1 MIKDVITWLDGS
13 IADEVRIAAVVDI
26 TRQFEGQAAGL
37 FFNPLPPPPA
47 PIDGDLTGALTIATL
62 MDQARASGDTLQKTI
77 VDRLKRYDV
86 AIELRRCDILASDIA
101 DVAVREARSA
111 DTFVLIRPNGS
122 KAPDRLVEGLLFGSG
137 RHILLVP
144 EVDRPKSIVF
154 DRILVA
160 WNGSRESSRAVAEA
174 MPYLQI
180 AKEVMVMSVTGEQGK
195 KVEGNVGDAAVRH
208 LKHHGVA
215 AHLHRGKCRNSDV
228 GEKLIA
234 EAKKTKC
241 DVIVLG
247 GYGHSRLREMILGG
261 VTYHLM
267 RNSPIPL
274 LMPIKKRN
282 VRARQL

>member
-62 MDQARASGDTLQKTI
+62 MDQARASGDKLQKTI

-180 AKEVMVMSVTGEQGK
+180 AKEVMVMSVTGEQGQ
-195 KVEGNVGDAAVRH
+195 KVEGNVGDAAGRQ
-208 LKHHGVA
+208 LKHHRDA
-215 AHLHRGKCRNSDV
+215 SHHQRRKSQNSDV

-282 VRARQL
+282 VCARQL